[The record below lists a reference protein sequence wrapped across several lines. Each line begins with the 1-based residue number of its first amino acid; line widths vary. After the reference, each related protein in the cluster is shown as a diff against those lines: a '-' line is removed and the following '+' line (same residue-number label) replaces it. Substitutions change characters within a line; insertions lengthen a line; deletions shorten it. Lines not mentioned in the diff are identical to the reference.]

1 MKKLIISSILSIGL
15 LFIPLLNTNAQ
26 TIDQLLQEYTVD
38 SDGTGVLFT
47 EIIAEDFNDSDS
59 PSIFKANP
67 QFSEDKFNQILYR
80 WNFGDGNSD
89 FGKEVVHT
97 YNAPG
102 LYEVQLTVVADNEE
116 WETTKEIFIAEQT
129 ALMITDST
137 EDADQ
142 ISNFVRNARTSN
154 YYIKIVESFA
164 SQSEFLSEEILTR
177 KLIKIG
183 EEVKNYDTII
193 VWSDNTSPLNA
204 LARYTQNLEQ
214 QNPDTIQVTFSNKP
228 IILLKNDLDNLQR
241 ETRIFNQIQPR
252 EVIAIQEAQ
261 RYMIPE
267 SLTATALKQQ
277 LIETGVQYEAIS
289 TYETTVSPFNIFSFF
304 IDYLINQGIPDN
316 TIILILLLPVIAT
329 IIAFFKQVIG
339 ASTMGIYMPSI
350 ITMAFLI
357 LGLKFGLI
365 TFLFIVAT
373 GVIAHKI
380 LNPFKLLYVPKM
392 ALVITTVSIT
402 LFILITFT
410 VYLNI
415 FAIEFISLTIF
426 PVLVMGT
433 LTERFARLTSTKGFK
448 GSAVILTETVLVCI
462 ITYFLTGGVIDLY
475 FTDIQFTWMRNI
487 ILNYPEIILVFIG
500 VNAYLGRWT
509 GLQLSEVLRF
519 RNILNDLEE

>member
-1 MKKLIISSILSIGL
+1 
-15 LFIPLLNTNAQ
+15 
-26 TIDQLLQEYTVD
+26 
-38 SDGTGVLFT
+38 
-47 EIIAEDFNDSDS
+47 
-59 PSIFKANP
+59 
-67 QFSEDKFNQILYR
+67 
-80 WNFGDGNSD
+80 
-89 FGKEVVHT
+89 
-97 YNAPG
+97 
-102 LYEVQLTVVADNEE
+102 
-116 WETTKEIFIAEQT
+116 
-129 ALMITDST
+129 
-137 EDADQ
+137 
-142 ISNFVRNARTSN
+142 
-154 YYIKIVESFA
+154 
-164 SQSEFLSEEILTR
+164 
-177 KLIKIG
+177 
-183 EEVKNYDTII
+183 
-193 VWSDNTSPLNA
+193 
-204 LARYTQNLEQ
+204 
-214 QNPDTIQVTFSNKP
+214 
-228 IILLKNDLDNLQR
+228 
-241 ETRIFNQIQPR
+241 
-252 EVIAIQEAQ
+252 
-261 RYMIPE
+261 MIPE